1 MPSKKFRPA
10 PRVPVSVA
18 APSMKRVR
26 GHEDDGVDP
35 ALLSAKPYKITK
47 KAAEV
52 KQKGNCGGCGVD
64 VDVKPEPAD
73 PLSHAAMARLR
84 GQVLGG
90 TLPRLVKTPP
100 ADIKLRK
107 EKTVELWELLTKAM
121 GGKVPAVTG
130 RSGRFAKMGVKG
142 HKWELFVWNPAGDEA
157 VGIGYGT
164 FTEALHMAL
173 DSAIAALMEKVKK
186 MDEETGTQAPPATG
200 GDDSDES
207 DAEAEED
214 EEGEE
219 VEEIDED
226 NDEDLGDSS
235 TE

>member
-1 MPSKKFRPA
+1 
-10 PRVPVSVA
+10 
-18 APSMKRVR
+18 MKRVR

-64 VDVKPEPAD
+64 VKPEPAD

-107 EKTVELWELLTKAM
+107 EPTDPSVACCDGPAAVERCFEHGQQARLALLPCRPYFSRI
-121 GGKVPAVTG
+121 PARKQNLQPQRNAPTQNTAGTTG
-130 RSGRFAKMGVKG
+130 SIVSALRNWARLRSGVT
-142 HKWELFVWNPAGDEA
+142 H
-157 VGIGYGT
+157 Y
-164 FTEALHMAL
+164 
-173 DSAIAALMEKVKK
+173 
-186 MDEETGTQAPPATG
+186 
-200 GDDSDES
+200 
-207 DAEAEED
+207 
-214 EEGEE
+214 
-219 VEEIDED
+219 
-226 NDEDLGDSS
+226 
-235 TE
+235 